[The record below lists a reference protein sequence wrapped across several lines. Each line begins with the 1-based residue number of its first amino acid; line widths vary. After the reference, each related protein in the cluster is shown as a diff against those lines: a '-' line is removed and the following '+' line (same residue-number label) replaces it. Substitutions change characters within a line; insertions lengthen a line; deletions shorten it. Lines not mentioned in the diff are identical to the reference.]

1 MLGAYWQFARTHPRF
16 LGFGFL
22 LAFLSSA
29 GQTYFIG
36 VFGPGIRAD
45 FNLNAG
51 EWGQIYLLGTLASA
65 AVINWTGSLLD
76 RYDLRWFTVACLVGL
91 AIACSFISW
100 VATPALLVLAIFLLR
115 QFGQGLTSHTGLTSM
130 ARYHDKDRGKAIALA
145 AIGFACGEALLP
157 SLGLFASEII
167 GWRETFRWVAIAVLL
182 AIVPALWLLKG
193 HSARHEAHNR
203 NLEQQ
208 AVEGRVHYTRSAVL
222 RESRF
227 YLMLPAMMAPSM
239 IMTAL
244 FFFPDEIARHR
255 GWPTLWVTG
264 NYWTYSLTA
273 VLTTFYSGAIIDRLS
288 AKKVVPIFLLPLVVA
303 LVAIAWSDHKLI
315 IWPYMLFMGVS
326 SGLYFTGL
334 SALWAEL
341 YGARHLGAIKSLTN
355 AIMVF
360 ASALGPA
367 LVGTLL
373 DLGIEFSMVCILLA
387 GFCLLATWLLVMA
400 LNLKQQVS

>member
-1 MLGAYWQFARTHPRF
+1 MLGAYWQFALSNPRF

-45 FNLNAG
+45 FGLNAG

-65 AVINWTGSLLD
+65 LVINWSGSLLD
-76 RYDLRWFTVACLVGL
+76 RYDLRWFTAICLLGL
-91 AIACSFISW
+91 AIACAVISW
-100 VATPALLVLAIFLLR
+100 VATPILLVVAIFLLR

-130 ARYHDKDRGKAIALA
+130 ARYHDRNRGKAIALA
-145 AIGFACGEALLP
+145 AIGFSFGEALLP
-157 SLGLFASEII
+157 SLGLFASEAI
-167 GWRETFRWVAIAVLL
+167 GWRETFRWVAVIVLL
-182 AIVPALWLLKG
+182 AIIPALWLLKG
-193 HSARHEAHNR
+193 HGARHEAHNR
-203 NLEQQ
+203 ALDQQ
-208 AVEGRVHYTRSAVL
+208 QDEGRVHYTRGAAL
-222 RESRF
+222 REARF
-227 YLMLPAMMAPSM
+227 YLMLPAMIAPSM

-264 NYWTYSLTA
+264 NYWVYSLTA
-273 VLTTFYSGAIIDRLS
+273 VVITFSSGAVIDRLS
-288 AKKVVPIFLLPLVVA
+288 ARRVVPVFLLPLVVS
-303 LVAIAWSDHKLI
+303 LVAIALSDERWI
-315 IWPYMLFMGVS
+315 VWPYMLFMGVC
-326 SGLYFTGL
+326 SGLYFTGF

-341 YGARHLGAIKSLTN
+341 YGAKHLGAIKSLTN

-373 DLGIEFSMVCILLA
+373 DYGVEFSMVCYLLA
-387 GFCLLATWLLVMA
+387 GFCLLATALMVVA
-400 LNLKQQVS
+400 LNES

>member
-1 MLGAYWQFARTHPRF
+1 MLGAYWQFALSNPRF

-45 FNLNAG
+45 FGLNAG

-65 AVINWTGSLLD
+65 LVINWSGSLLD
-76 RYDLRWFTVACLVGL
+76 RYDLRWFTAICLLGL
-91 AIACSFISW
+91 AIACAVISW
-100 VATPALLVLAIFLLR
+100 VATPILLVVAIFLLR

-130 ARYHDKDRGKAIALA
+130 ARYHDRNRGKAIALA
-145 AIGFACGEALLP
+145 AIGFSFGEALLP
-157 SLGLFASEII
+157 SLGLFASEAI
-167 GWRETFRWVAIAVLL
+167 GWRETFRWVAVIVLL
-182 AIVPALWLLKG
+182 AIIPALWLLKG
-193 HSARHEAHNR
+193 HGARHEAHNR
-203 NLEQQ
+203 ALDQQ
-208 AVEGRVHYTRSAVL
+208 QDEGRVHYTRGAAL
-222 RESRF
+222 REARF
-227 YLMLPAMMAPSM
+227 YLMLPAMIAPSM

-264 NYWTYSLTA
+264 NYWVYSLTA
-273 VLTTFYSGAIIDRLS
+273 VVITFSSGAVIDRLS
-288 AKKVVPIFLLPLVVA
+288 AQRVVPVFLLPLVVS
-303 LVAIAWSDHKLI
+303 LVAIALSDERWI
-315 IWPYMLFMGVS
+315 VWPYMLFMGVC
-326 SGLYFTGL
+326 SGLYFTGF

-341 YGARHLGAIKSLTN
+341 YGAKHLGAIKSLTN

-373 DLGIEFSMVCILLA
+373 DYGVEFSMVCYLLA
-387 GFCLLATWLLVMA
+387 GFCLLATALMVVA
-400 LNLKQQVS
+400 LNES